1 MTEHNFRKHYQ
12 SPNKSELAEEPDT
25 FEAQQRCRL
34 QRLPGLITLSNVIG
48 IFVLFHSK
56 AIGLDDRTGCPKF
69 IIAERVFIDNNSPE
83 PSLPLKSITVATNR
97 ERISTGLDLLTEG
110 LAPYVEEK
118 LRKIHRDN
126 WIRSVESSFR
136 DDRSRLTQDGKSID
150 WDAHSLLTVMWDQ
163 WNSVF
168 RHDLGHYE
176 RSLVSELREFRNR
189 WAHQQA
195 FTFDDVFRVLDSCHR
210 LLKSVDAKNVVVIE
224 REKTDLLESH
234 VAEKVNS
241 QVQKTAFQRNKW
253 WVIGIYALCCCL
265 IIIHAIMFSNEG
277 SITLISFVL
286 LIFIYLIYQ
295 QFKMEAPLLYGPRE
309 CPRCHRI
316 VYRKPCPY
324 CQLGANE

>member
-1 MTEHNFRKHYQ
+1 MATYR
-12 SPNKSELAEEPDT
+12 
-25 FEAQQRCRL
+25 
-34 QRLPGLITLSNVIG
+34 
-48 IFVLFHSK
+48 
-56 AIGLDDRTGCPKF
+56 
-69 IIAERVFIDNNSPE
+69 ERVSF
-83 PSLPLKSITVATNR
+83 A
-97 ERISTGLDLLTEG
+97 LDLLTEG

-118 LRKIHRDN
+118 LRVIHRDN
-126 WIRSVESSFR
+126 WLRAVKGSFR
-136 DDRSRLTQDGKSID
+136 DDRTRTGPNGKEIV

-195 FTFDDVFRVLDSCHR
+195 FDFDDAFRVLDSVHR
-210 LLKSVDAKNVVVIE
+210 LLTSINAKNVLDVQ
-224 REKTDLLESH
+224 REKSDLLESH
-234 VAEKVNS
+234 VAEEVNN

-253 WVIGIYALCCCL
+253 WVIGIYGLCCTL
-265 IIIHAIMFSNEG
+265 IIAHALMYGNEG

-324 CQLGANE
+324 CRESILVE